1 VTLITAARVVIKLTA
16 TVPQLKQTPLNSAHR
31 QAGGRMVDFGGWDMP
46 VQYPA
51 GTIEEHLRTRTHA
64 GLFDVSHMGEID
76 VRGADAIAFVNRLT
90 SNDVT
95 KLVDG
100 QAQYSALTTPQGT
113 VIDDLLVYRLA
124 EDHLLL
130 VVNASTTEKDW
141 EWIKSHHSGEA
152 VELNNVSSDY
162 CQLALQGPDAQS
174 ILQKLT
180 DVPLAEIKYYHFTP
194 GSVDGVEGIV
204 SRTGYTGEDGFE
216 VYAPADR
223 AEQLWNK
230 LLEAGDSGSPTGVL
244 PCGLAARN
252 TLRLEAGMALYG
264 HEIDETTTLLEAN
277 LGWICKLDKGDFIG
291 REPLA
296 RQKESGVKRKL
307 VGFEVTERGIARD
320 DQEVVVD
327 GERVGRVTSG
337 SPAPY
342 LKKNIGYAYVPVEFA
357 SVGQEIKIDV
367 RGRLVGAKIVKTPFY
382 KRPK

>member
-1 VTLITAARVVIKLTA
+1 
-16 TVPQLKQTPLNSAHR
+16 
-31 QAGGRMVDFGGWDMP
+31 MVDFGGWDMP

-76 VRGADAIAFVNRLT
+76 VRGSDAIAFVNRLT

-100 QAQYSALTTPQGT
+100 QAQYSALTTPSGT

-124 EDHLLL
+124 GDHLLL
-130 VVNASTTEKDW
+130 VVNAGTTDKDW
-141 EWIKSHHSGEA
+141 QWISSHHKGES
-152 VELNNVSSDY
+152 VELRNASAEY
-162 CQLALQGPDAQS
+162 CQLALQGPDAES

-180 DVPLAEIKYYHFTP
+180 DVPLSGIKYYHFKP
-194 GSVDGVEGIV
+194 GTVDGVSGII

-230 LLEAGDSGSPTGVL
+230 ILETGDSGSPTGVI
-244 PCGLAARN
+244 PCGLASRN

-277 LGWICKLDKGDFIG
+277 LGWICKLDKGDFNG
-291 REPLA
+291 REALA
-296 RQKESGVKRKL
+296 RQKEEGIKRKL
-307 VGFEVTERGIARD
+307 VGFEMIERGIARD
-320 DQEVVVD
+320 DQDVVIND
-327 GERVGRVTSG
+327 EKAGKVTSG
-337 SPAPY
+337 SPAPF
-342 LKKNIGYAYVPVEFA
+342 LKKNIGFAYVPVECA
-357 SVGQEIKIDV
+357 SVGQEIRIDV
-367 RGRLVGAKIVKTPFY
+367 RGRLVGAQIVKTPFY
-382 KRPK
+382 KRAK

>member
-1 VTLITAARVVIKLTA
+1 MI
-16 TVPQLKQTPLNSAHR
+16 
-31 QAGGRMVDFGGWDMP
+31 DFGGWDMP

-51 GTIEEHLRTRTHA
+51 GTIEEHLRTRNHA

-76 VRGADAIAFVNRLT
+76 VRGADAITFVNHIT
-90 SNDVT
+90 SNDVS

-100 QAQYSALTTPQGT
+100 QAQYSTLTTPQGT

-124 EDHLLL
+124 ADHLLL
-130 VVNASTTEKDW
+130 VVNAGTTDKDW
-141 EWIKSHHSGEA
+141 EWIQSHHAGEP
-152 VELNNVSSDY
+152 VELNNVSSNY

-180 DVPLAEIKYYHFTP
+180 ELQLEEIKYYHFKT
-194 GSVDGVEGIV
+194 GTVDGVDAIV

-216 VYAPADR
+216 VYAASDR

-230 LLEAGDSGSPTGVL
+230 ILNAGNSGSENGVL

-291 REPLA
+291 REALA
-296 RQKESGVKRKL
+296 RQKEGGVKRKL
-307 VGFEVTERGIARD
+307 VGFEVTDRGIARD
-320 DQEVVVD
+320 DQEVVID
-327 GERVGRVTSG
+327 GERVGKVTSG
-337 SPAPY
+337 SPAPF
-342 LKKNIGYAYVPVEFA
+342 LKKNIGFAYVPIENA
-357 SVGQEIKIDV
+357 NVGQEIQIDV
-367 RGRLVGAKIVKTPFY
+367 RGRLVGAQIVKTPFY

>member
-1 VTLITAARVVIKLTA
+1 VVSDLTA
-16 TVPQLKQTPLNSAHR
+16 TAPQLKQTPLNAIHR

-76 VRGADAIAFVNRLT
+76 VKGPDAIAFVNRLT

-124 EDHLLL
+124 AEHLLL

-141 EWIKSHHSGEA
+141 EWIKSHHAGES
-152 VELNNVSSDY
+152 VELNNVSADY
-162 CQLALQGPDAQS
+162 CQIALQGPDAQS

-180 DVPLAEIKYYHFTP
+180 DVPLSEIKYYHFTH
-194 GSVDGVEGIV
+194 GSVDGVAGIV

-230 LLEAGDSGSPTGVL
+230 ILEAGQSGTPTGVL

-264 HEIDETTTLLEAN
+264 NDIDDSTTLLEAN
-277 LGWICKLDKGDFIG
+277 LGWICKLDKGDFTG
-291 REPLA
+291 REALA
-296 RQKESGVKRKL
+296 RQKEEGVKRKL
-307 VGFEVTERGIARD
+307 VGFEVTDRGIARD
-320 DQEVVVD
+320 HQEVVVN
-327 GERVGRVTSG
+327 GERVGHVTSG
-337 SPAPY
+337 SPAPF
-342 LKKNIGYAYVPVEFA
+342 LKKNIGLAYVPVEYA
-357 SVGQEIKIDV
+357 SVGQEIQIDV
-367 RGRLVGAKIVKTPFY
+367 RGRLVGAQVVKVPFY
-382 KRPK
+382 KRQK

>member
-1 VTLITAARVVIKLTA
+1 
-16 TVPQLKQTPLNSAHR
+16 
-31 QAGGRMVDFGGWDMP
+31 MVDFGGWDMP

-51 GTIEEHLRTRTHA
+51 GTVEEHLRTRTHA

-100 QAQYSALTTPQGT
+100 QAQYSALTTHAGT

-124 EDHLLL
+124 ADHLLL
-130 VVNASTTEKDW
+130 VVNAGTTEKDW
-141 EWIKSHHSGEA
+141 EWIKSNHSGES
-152 VELNNVSSDY
+152 VQLNNVSVDY
-162 CQLALQGPDAQS
+162 GQLALQGPDAQS

-180 DVPLAEIKYYHFTP
+180 HLPLEEIKYYHFSH
-194 GSVDGVEGIV
+194 GSVDGVGGII

-216 VYAPADR
+216 VYAAADR
-223 AEQLWNK
+223 AEQLWDKILDTGN
-230 LLEAGDSGSPTGVL
+230 AGTPTGVL

-252 TLRLEAGMALYG
+252 TLRLEAGLALYG

-291 REPLA
+291 RDPLA
-296 RQKESGVKRKL
+296 QQKANGVKRRL

-320 DQEVVVD
+320 DQEVIVD
-327 GERVGRVTSG
+327 DRRVGKVTSG
-337 SPAPY
+337 SPAPF
-342 LKKNIGYAYVPVEFA
+342 LKKNIGFAYVPVEYA
-357 SVGQEIKIDV
+357 NVGQEIKIDV
-367 RGRLVGAKIVKTPFY
+367 RGKLVGAQIVKAPFY
-382 KRPK
+382 KRAK

>member
-1 VTLITAARVVIKLTA
+1 
-16 TVPQLKQTPLNSAHR
+16 
-31 QAGGRMVDFGGWDMP
+31 MVDFGGWDMP

-76 VRGADAIAFVNRLT
+76 VRGADAIAFVNRIT
-90 SNDVT
+90 CNDVT

-130 VVNASTTEKDW
+130 VVNAGTTEKDW
-141 EWIKSHHSGEA
+141 DWIKSNHSGES

-180 DVPLAEIKYYHFTP
+180 DLPLDQIKYYHFSH
-194 GSVDGVEGIV
+194 GSVDGVEGII

-216 VYAPADR
+216 VYAAADR

-230 LLEAGDSGSPTGVL
+230 ILDTGNTGTPTGVL

-264 HEIDETTTLLEAN
+264 HEIDESTTLLEAN

-296 RQKESGVKRKL
+296 RQKADGIKRKL

-320 DQEVVVD
+320 DQEVVID
-327 GERVGRVTSG
+327 EKRVGKVTSG
-337 SPAPY
+337 SPAPF
-342 LKKNIGYAYVPVEFA
+342 LKKNIGLAYVPVEHA
-357 SVGQEIKIDV
+357 NVGQEIKIDV
-367 RGRLVGAKIVKTPFY
+367 RGRLVGAQIVKTPFY